1 MHYPPKG
8 SVLPQRPADPVE
20 ETYSIPRRPH
30 QVFKTPPQHPERNS
44 SFEAYR
50 TGNALIPTD
59 TGIGSLTAAMRQPPI
74 AKKSVSFQT
83 DVSKGTTNNQFR
95 SSPGDLQQTL
105 PSTLPVKIP
114 QDLSRHVGGANIS
127 KNSVELAT
135 PFSPG
140 TGEVFTFDRGIAGF
154 NYQRQDSTPL
164 TPGVVGAQE
173 SYLDP
178 RERLAAAKLANTLT
192 TSSYMTPERMSFR
205 DKMKRF
211 ASETGEETPKDR
223 PKISRA
229 QQRLEAD
236 LSVQ

>member
-8 SVLPQRPADPVE
+8 SVVPQRPAEPVE
-20 ETYSIPRRPH
+20 DTYSIPRRPH
-30 QVFKTPPQHPERNS
+30 QVFKTPPQPPERNS
-44 SFEAYR
+44 SFEVYR
-50 TGNALIPTD
+50 TGNVLIPTD
-59 TGIGSLTAAMRQPPI
+59 TGSGSLTVAVQQPPV

-83 DVSKGTTNNQFR
+83 DGSKGVTNTQFR
-95 SSPGDLQQTL
+95 SSGDLQQTL
-105 PSTLPVKIP
+105 PSTFPAKVP
-114 QDLSRHVGGANIS
+114 QDLSRHVSGANIS
-127 KNSVELAT
+127 KNPVELGT
-135 PFSPG
+135 PFSPS
-140 TGEVFTFDRGIAGF
+140 TDDVFTFDRGIAGF

-178 RERLAAAKLANTLT
+178 RERLAAAKLASALT
-192 TSSYMTPERMSFR
+192 TGSYMTPERMSFR

-211 ASETGEETPKDR
+211 ASETGEEAPKDR

-236 LSVQ
+236 LSIQ